1 MNCSR
6 LLSLSFPVNIEDQKV
21 FRQRTFRFFSYS
33 IANMMSLIYGAA
45 LIALVLYFYGAETR
59 LISLLFLM
67 TSAIAVVLI
76 VVSRHVIK
84 TKPDRHKLTFFLKIR
99 VFLGCLIGLLYS
111 LAVVLLPDKNI
122 ELGIFFLLFIYLVS
136 IAIAIFQYSVI
147 PIYYILYNLSVFLPV
162 SLYLLYKPNEISN
175 LILIMLISGTI
186 VFISKGLRISKNEIK
201 SIEINLKLQR
211 EIAAH
216 VITRQKLREMA
227 LFDNLTNIA
236 NRYSLEERA
245 AASML
250 KASNNGQHIA
260 FLFIDLND
268 FKLINDQYGHDI
280 GDKVLIKATQSIK
293 ENIRASDFVARFG
306 GDEFVVILENYN
318 LDKIKVN
325 LIESIQASLNKNIE
339 IDGITIK
346 LSASIGTSIYP
357 HDGDNLQALLR
368 NADISMYKQ
377 KSNIKPK
384 QVHVG

>member
-1 MNCSR
+1 
-6 LLSLSFPVNIEDQKV
+6 VNIEDQKV

>member
-1 MNCSR
+1 MNCSS
-6 LLSLSFPVNIEDQKV
+6 LLSLSFPANIEEQEV
-21 FRQRTFRFFSYS
+21 FRQRAFRFFSYS

-45 LIALVLYFYGAETR
+45 LIALVLYFYGAETKF
-59 LISLLFLM
+59 IILLFLI
-67 TSAIAVVLI
+67 TSTIAVVLI
-76 VVSRHVIK
+76 VVSRHVLR
-84 TKPDRHKLTFFLKIR
+84 TKPDKSKLTFFLRAR
-99 VFLGCLIGLLYS
+99 VFLGCLIGLMYA

-147 PIYYILYNLSVFLPV
+147 PIYYILYNLSIFLPV
-162 SLYLLYKPNEISN
+162 TLYLLYKPNEISN
-175 LILIMLISGTI
+175 LILVMLISGTI
-186 VFISKGLRISKNEIK
+186 VFISKGLRVSKNEIK
-201 SIEINLKLQR
+201 SIEVNLKLQR

-227 LFDNLTNIA
+227 LYDNLTCIA

-245 AASML
+245 AASIL
-250 KASNNGQHIA
+250 KANGNGQHIA

-293 ENIRASDFVARFG
+293 ENIRSSDFVARFG
-306 GDEFVVILENYN
+306 GDEFVVMLENYS

-346 LSASIGTSIYP
+346 LSASIGTSVYP

-377 KSNIKPK
+377 KSSIKPK
-384 QVHVG
+384 QVKVN